1 MKKGKIAETSSDDGA
16 EPDDKMQ
23 TRQVTPM
30 GPGKCLL
37 MQKSNDQG

>member
-1 MKKGKIAETSSDDGA
+1 MKKEKIAETSSDDGTEA
-16 EPDDKMQ
+16 DDKMQ

-37 MQKSNDQG
+37 IQKSDDQD